1 MYEKRMSEI
10 CEDLTEDF
18 YLPSQI
24 HSAKIK
30 KLQDEYGPSC
40 RTLYVP
46 NRPRQSAEDRKC
58 FCKIDEQSMNEIQ
71 EDLKEDFY
79 SLAQIHSMEIKILL
93 DEHRDEQMELSLL
106 TIKMRETRPNM

>member
-1 MYEKRMSEI
+1 
-10 CEDLTEDF
+10 
-18 YLPSQI
+18 
-24 HSAKIK
+24 
-30 KLQDEYGPSC
+30 
-40 RTLYVP
+40 
-46 NRPRQSAEDRKC
+46 
-58 FCKIDEQSMNEIQ
+58 MNEIQ